1 MTELDEKKVE
11 VITLRAELADNRV
24 SKCKFFGKKQE
35 KNWPKI
41 LAKPEIQMDNM
52 GLDQTLKQLKSSLV
66 MAQRRHEELE
76 LEKVQIIEQH
86 KKALEE
92 VSIEGRLS
100 HRLYGRPSVI
110 YN

>member
-1 MTELDEKKVE
+1 ME
-11 VITLRAELADNRV
+11 
-24 SKCKFFGKKQE
+24 
-35 KNWPKI
+35 
-41 LAKPEIQMDNM
+41 NM

-86 KKALEE
+86 KKEIEA

-100 HRLYGRPSVI
+100 ARIFSCQNFPRTSLQAGFFVFMTTSFHFI
-110 YN
+110 F